1 MSEKLTFP
9 QRVERLLVAAKNLRD
24 AVAYLSPAVEVVEE
38 EAHALTRSFVIHSGL
53 SVLGRCDY
61 GGLK

>member
-1 MSEKLTFP
+1 
-9 QRVERLLVAAKNLRD
+9 
-24 AVAYLSPAVEVVEE
+24 VEE